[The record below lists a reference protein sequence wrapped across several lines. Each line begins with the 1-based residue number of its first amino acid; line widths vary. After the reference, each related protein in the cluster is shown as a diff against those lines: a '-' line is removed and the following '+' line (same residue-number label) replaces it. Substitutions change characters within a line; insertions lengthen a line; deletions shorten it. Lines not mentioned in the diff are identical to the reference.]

1 MESGVMSN
9 GLDRFDHMLILALA
23 RNARLSNVEL
33 GERVGLSS
41 SAVARRIKA
50 LEDEGLIT
58 GYHAEFDLK
67 RLGYGA
73 TVVVR
78 VKLESQ
84 SADAQEA
91 FEKAAL
97 GCPAIVQCMLVSGA
111 DDYLVRIMVRDLDD
125 YERVM
130 RSQIS
135 GLPRVAHVRSDF
147 AIRSIISRSLPD
159 LSTPNAGRGGRPS
172 SQKAGRQPTGA
183 R

>member
-1 MESGVMSN
+1 MSN
-9 GLDRFDHMLILALA
+9 GLDRFDHMLIIELA
-23 RNARLSNVEL
+23 RNARLSNVDL

-73 TVVVR
+73 TVMLR

-84 SADAQEA
+84 GAEAFEA
-91 FEKAAL
+91 FEKAAAA
-97 GCPAIVQCMLVSGA
+97 CPSVVQCLLVSGA
-111 DDYLVRIMVRDLDD
+111 DDYLVRILVKDVDD

-130 RSQIS
+130 RTQIS
-135 GLPRVAHVRSDF
+135 GLPRVAHVQSDF
-147 AIRSIISRSLPD
+147 AIRSIVSRSLPEVSEPAAARVQR
-159 LSTPNAGRGGRPS
+159 LTNA
-172 SQKAGRQPTGA
+172 KVGRQPNGA